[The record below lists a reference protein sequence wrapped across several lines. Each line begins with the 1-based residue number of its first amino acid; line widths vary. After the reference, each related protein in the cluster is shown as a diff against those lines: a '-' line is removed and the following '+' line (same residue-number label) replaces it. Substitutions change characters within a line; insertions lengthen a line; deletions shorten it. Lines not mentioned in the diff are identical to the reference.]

1 MARSPIPS
9 YYFAL
14 VVVRRDNRFLVV
26 REVKHGQLWYLP
38 AGRVELGESLFEG
51 AQREVLEETGV
62 PVELTGV
69 LRVEHTAHAEMTRVR
84 VFLTARPVDDRP
96 PKSVADEHSLEARW
110 VTLSELRALP
120 LRGEEV
126 NELFTAVERGLRE
139 HPLSLITPEGAPF
152 L

>member
-1 MARSPIPS
+1 MARSPIPT
-9 YYFAL
+9 YFFAL
-14 VVVRRDNRFLVV
+14 VVVRHEGRFLVV

-51 AQREVLEETGV
+51 ARREVLEETGI

-84 VFLTARPVDDRP
+84 VFLLAHPRDDRA

-110 VTLSELRALP
+110 VTLSEMRALP

-126 NELFTAVERGLRE
+126 NEIFTAVERGMAAY
-139 HPLSLITPEGAPF
+139 PLSLITPEGAPF
-152 L
+152 G